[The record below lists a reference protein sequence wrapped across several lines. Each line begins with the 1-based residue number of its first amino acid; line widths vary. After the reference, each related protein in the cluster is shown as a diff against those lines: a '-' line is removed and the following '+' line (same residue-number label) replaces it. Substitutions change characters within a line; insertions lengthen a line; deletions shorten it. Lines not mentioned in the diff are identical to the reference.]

1 MKVNKKDLKNFKYN
15 QNRLKQ
21 ALKQNN
27 QKLITLETYAHS
39 NKNLNMRNRQKYKSM
54 SEKKV
59 FNLEENKLLTNT
71 LELDYLN
78 FSEMIIDDKYLSNS
92 YDEYEN
98 NIKINNRYEDCD
110 SSLDT
115 IQIEKEIENKHNEE
129 LNKTPSTVCNYYT
142 NSELNSS
149 NKKCDENIKKNLNPV
164 YKQISVKIENNK
176 IENNKIKIENNNKKI
191 ENKNKNK
198 NTKEIKNKKNQQ
210 NKGMAFIKVNRK
222 KFDQPINK
230 KSSSNNIQKN
240 NRIQKTIKRE
250 KEKKEEQKNNYPNTN
265 FYNGKTL
272 LKNYINNP
280 LLSQNNNKNNILI
293 SEQSKN
299 KMIKCRTASMDCL
312 KYTFKSNSN
321 SIYSNNNSII
331 KVNQNN
337 SNHNF
342 IYMNNEGIK
351 KKLTQQKPI
360 MLCFDQIKYDNYFVS
375 PKNNNKILDN
385 KKKSLTNNKSN
396 QNILYNYLN
405 ANNKISNITTSTIK
419 VQTKY
424 HNKSASYGIINK
436 NNSIKTNN
444 EKKMKNSHS
453 SINLTNNVT
462 IINQNNLLKISKTLT
477 EHNIIN
483 KIQKTPKNSKM
494 SFLSSISSLQ
504 KTNYNSSAKAQKF
517 LPFENSY
524 LKMFSNINASR
535 AKTQSE
541 LKQRKYLNFNGSNYS
556 INHNNP
562 YNQNNINFEK
572 NVKQKLIDRMNNAM
586 KNNWNYLYPH
596 QENESKKVLI
606 HNISEII
613 QTPNKDNYYEF
624 SNSGNKGK
632 NDYEFKKNLNGNN
645 INFGSD
651 DDEIFN

>member
-39 NKNLNMRNRQKYKSM
+39 KNNLNMRNRQKFKSM
-54 SEKKV
+54 SEKKI

-78 FSEMIIDDKYLSNS
+78 FSQMIIEDKYLSNS

-98 NIKINNRYEDCD
+98 NKKINNRYEDCD

-115 IQIEKEIENKHNEE
+115 IQIEKEIENKYNEE

-164 YKQISVKIENNK
+164 YKQISVIN
-176 IENNKIKIENNNKKI
+176 KIENNNKKI
-191 ENKNKNK
+191 ENKNKNNK
-198 NTKEIKNKKNQQ
+198 DIKNKKNQQ

-230 KSSSNNIQKN
+230 KPINNIQKN
-240 NRIQKTIKRE
+240 NNSKKKLTKTKE
-250 KEKKEEQKNNYPNTN
+250 KQEKKEEQKNNYPNTN

-272 LKNYINNP
+272 LKNYINSP
-280 LLSQNNNKNNILI
+280 LLSKNNNKNNTLI
-293 SEQSKN
+293 PGQSNN

-312 KYTFKSNSN
+312 KYTFKSHSN
-321 SIYSNNNSII
+321 SVYSNNNSII

-337 SNHNF
+337 SNHNLV
-342 IYMNNEGIK
+342 YMNNEKIK

-360 MLCFDQIKYDNYFVS
+360 MLCFDQIKYDDYFMS
-375 PKNNNKILDN
+375 PTNNNKIIDN

-396 QNILYNYLN
+396 QNILNNYLN
-405 ANNKISNITTSTIK
+405 AINKTSNITTSTIK

-424 HNKSASYGIINK
+424 HNKSASYNIINN

-444 EKKMKNSHS
+444 EKKMKSSHS
-453 SINLTNNVT
+453 SIKLTNNVK
-462 IINQNNLLKISKTLT
+462 IINQNNHLKISKTLT

-524 LKMFSNINASR
+524 LKMFSYMNSSK

-541 LKQRKYLNFNGSNYS
+541 LKQRKFINFNGSNYS

-562 YNQNNINFEK
+562 YNQNININNEK

-596 QENESKKVLI
+596 QENESKKILI

-632 NDYEFKKNLNGNN
+632 NNDFELKKNINGNS
-645 INFGSD
+645 NFGSE
-651 DDEIFN
+651 DEEFFN

>member
-39 NKNLNMRNRQKYKSM
+39 NNKLNKRNRQKYKSM
-54 SEKKV
+54 SEKK
-59 FNLEENKLLTNT
+59 FLNLEENKLLTNT

-78 FSEMIIDDKYLSNS
+78 FSQMIIEDKYLSNS
-92 YDEYEN
+92 FDEYEN
-98 NIKINNRYEDCD
+98 NKKINNRYEDCD
-110 SSLDT
+110 TSLDT
-115 IQIEKEIENKHNEE
+115 VQIEKEIENKHNEE

-149 NKKCDENIKKNLNPV
+149 NKKCDEDIKNNLNPV
-164 YKQISVKIENNK
+164 HKQISIINKIENNNNNNKIEKNNNNNK
-176 IENNKIKIENNNKKI
+176 IENN
-191 ENKNKNK
+191 NKNLN
-198 NTKEIKNKKNQQ
+198 EIKNKKNLQ

-222 KFDQPINK
+222 KFDQPMNK
-230 KSSSNNIQKN
+230 KPINNIQKN
-240 NRIQKTIKRE
+240 NNIKKNLKKE

-272 LKNYINNP
+272 LKNYINSP
-280 LLSQNNNKNNILI
+280 VLSKNKNKNNTLI
-293 SEQSKN
+293 SGQSNN

-312 KYTFKSNSN
+312 KYTFKSHSN
-321 SIYSNNNSII
+321 SVYSNNNSII

-337 SNHNF
+337 SNHNLV
-342 IYMNNEGIK
+342 YMNNEKIK

-360 MLCFDQIKYDNYFVS
+360 MLCFDQIKYDNYFIS
-375 PKNNNKILDN
+375 PTNNNKIIDN
-385 KKKSLTNNKSN
+385 KKKTLTNNKSN
-396 QNILYNYLN
+396 QNILNNYLN
-405 ANNKISNITTSTIK
+405 ANNKISNITASTIK

-436 NNSIKTNN
+436 NHSIKTNN
-444 EKKMKNSHS
+444 EKKMKSSHS
-453 SINLTNNVT
+453 SNKLTNNVK

-477 EHNIIN
+477 EHNIVN

-494 SFLSSISSLQ
+494 SFLSSVSSLQ
-504 KTNYNSSAKAQKF
+504 KTNYNSSAKVQKF

-524 LKMFSNINASR
+524 LKMFSNMNSSK

-556 INHNNP
+556 INHNNL
-562 YNQNNINFEK
+562 YNQNNVNIEK

-606 HNISEII
+606 QNISEII

-624 SNSGNKGK
+624 SNSGIKGK
-632 NDYEFKKNLNGNN
+632 NNDFEFKKNLNGNF
-645 INFGSD
+645 NFGSD
-651 DDEIFN
+651 DEDCMN

>member
-1 MKVNKKDLKNFKYN
+1 MKVNKKDLKNFKCN

-39 NKNLNMRNRQKYKSM
+39 KNNLNMRNRQKFKSM
-54 SEKKV
+54 SEKKI

-78 FSEMIIDDKYLSNS
+78 FSQMIIEDKYLSNS

-98 NIKINNRYEDCD
+98 NKKINNRYEDCD

-115 IQIEKEIENKHNEE
+115 IQIEKEIENKYNEE

-164 YKQISVKIENNK
+164 YKQISAIN
-176 IENNKIKIENNNKKI
+176 KIENNNKKI
-191 ENKNKNK
+191 ENKNINIKD
-198 NTKEIKNKKNQQ
+198 IKNKKNQQ

-230 KSSSNNIQKN
+230 KPINNIQKN
-240 NRIQKTIKRE
+240 NNSKKKLTKTKE
-250 KEKKEEQKNNYPNTN
+250 KQEKKEEQKNNYPNTN

-272 LKNYINNP
+272 LKNYINSP
-280 LLSQNNNKNNILI
+280 LLSKNNNKNNTLI
-293 SEQSKN
+293 PGQSNN

-312 KYTFKSNSN
+312 KYTFKSHSN
-321 SIYSNNNSII
+321 SVYSNNNSII

-337 SNHNF
+337 SNHNLV
-342 IYMNNEGIK
+342 YMNNEKIK

-360 MLCFDQIKYDNYFVS
+360 MLCFDQIKYDDYFMS
-375 PKNNNKILDN
+375 PTNNNKIIDN

-396 QNILYNYLN
+396 QNILNNYLN
-405 ANNKISNITTSTIK
+405 AINKTSNITTSTIK

-424 HNKSASYGIINK
+424 HNKSASYNIINN

-444 EKKMKNSHS
+444 EKKMKSSHS
-453 SINLTNNVT
+453 SIKLTNNVK
-462 IINQNNLLKISKTLT
+462 IINQNNHLKISKTLT

-524 LKMFSNINASR
+524 LKMFSYMNSSK

-541 LKQRKYLNFNGSNYS
+541 LKQRKFINFNGSNYS

-562 YNQNNINFEK
+562 YNQNINVNNEK

-596 QENESKKVLI
+596 QENESKKILI

-632 NDYEFKKNLNGNN
+632 NNDFELKKNINGNS
-645 INFGSD
+645 NFGSE
-651 DDEIFN
+651 DEEFFN

>member
-1 MKVNKKDLKNFKYN
+1 MKVNKKDLKNFKCN

-39 NKNLNMRNRQKYKSM
+39 KNNLNMRNRQKFKSM
-54 SEKKV
+54 SEKKI

-78 FSEMIIDDKYLSNS
+78 FSQMIIEDKYLSNS

-98 NIKINNRYEDCD
+98 NKKINNRYEDCD

-115 IQIEKEIENKHNEE
+115 IQIEKEIENKYNEE

-164 YKQISVKIENNK
+164 YKQISAIN
-176 IENNKIKIENNNKKI
+176 KIENNNKKI
-191 ENKNKNK
+191 ENKNINIKD
-198 NTKEIKNKKNQQ
+198 IKNKKNQQ

-230 KSSSNNIQKN
+230 KPINNIQKN
-240 NRIQKTIKRE
+240 NNSKKKLTKTKE
-250 KEKKEEQKNNYPNTN
+250 KKEKKEEQKNNYPNTN

-272 LKNYINNP
+272 LKNYINSP
-280 LLSQNNNKNNILI
+280 LLSKNNNKNNTLI
-293 SEQSKN
+293 PGQSNN

-312 KYTFKSNSN
+312 KYTFKSHSN
-321 SIYSNNNSII
+321 SVYSNNNSII

-337 SNHNF
+337 SNHNLV
-342 IYMNNEGIK
+342 YMNNEKIK

-360 MLCFDQIKYDNYFVS
+360 MLCFDQIKYDDYFMS
-375 PKNNNKILDN
+375 PTNNNKIIDN

-396 QNILYNYLN
+396 QNILNNYLN
-405 ANNKISNITTSTIK
+405 AINKTSNITTSTIK

-424 HNKSASYGIINK
+424 HNKSASYNIINN

-444 EKKMKNSHS
+444 EKKMKSSHS
-453 SINLTNNVT
+453 SIKLTNNVK
-462 IINQNNLLKISKTLT
+462 IINQNNHLKISKTLT

-524 LKMFSNINASR
+524 LKMFSYMNSSK

-541 LKQRKYLNFNGSNYS
+541 LKQRKFINFNGSNYS

-562 YNQNNINFEK
+562 YNQNINVNNEK

-596 QENESKKVLI
+596 QENESKKILI

-632 NDYEFKKNLNGNN
+632 NNDFELKKNINGNS
-645 INFGSD
+645 NFGSE
-651 DDEIFN
+651 DEEFFN

>member
-39 NKNLNMRNRQKYKSM
+39 KNNLNMRNRQKFKSM
-54 SEKKV
+54 SEKKI

-78 FSEMIIDDKYLSNS
+78 FSQMIIEDKYLSNS

-98 NIKINNRYEDCD
+98 NKKINNRYEDCD

-115 IQIEKEIENKHNEE
+115 IQIEKEIENKYNEE

-164 YKQISVKIENNK
+164 YKQISVIN
-176 IENNKIKIENNNKKI
+176 KIENNNKKI
-191 ENKNKNK
+191 ENKNKNNK
-198 NTKEIKNKKNQQ
+198 DIKNKKNQQ

-230 KSSSNNIQKN
+230 KPINNIQKN
-240 NRIQKTIKRE
+240 NNSKKKLTKTKE
-250 KEKKEEQKNNYPNTN
+250 KQEKKEEQKNNYPNTN

-272 LKNYINNP
+272 LKNYINSP
-280 LLSQNNNKNNILI
+280 LLSKNNNKNNTLI
-293 SEQSKN
+293 PGQSNN

-312 KYTFKSNSN
+312 KYTFKSHSN
-321 SIYSNNNSII
+321 SVYSNNNSII

-337 SNHNF
+337 SNHNLV
-342 IYMNNEGIK
+342 YMNNEKIK

-360 MLCFDQIKYDNYFVS
+360 MLCFDQIKYDDYFMS
-375 PKNNNKILDN
+375 PTNNNKIIDN

-396 QNILYNYLN
+396 QNILNNYLN
-405 ANNKISNITTSTIK
+405 AINKTSNITTSTIK

-424 HNKSASYGIINK
+424 HNKSASYNIINN

-444 EKKMKNSHS
+444 EKKMKSSHS
-453 SINLTNNVT
+453 SIKLTNNVK
-462 IINQNNLLKISKTLT
+462 IINQNNHLKISKTLT

-524 LKMFSNINASR
+524 LKMFSYMNSSK

-541 LKQRKYLNFNGSNYS
+541 LKQRKFINFNGSNYS

-562 YNQNNINFEK
+562 YNQNINVNNEK

-596 QENESKKVLI
+596 QENESKKILI

-632 NDYEFKKNLNGNN
+632 NNDFELKKNINGNS
-645 INFGSD
+645 NFGSE
-651 DDEIFN
+651 DEEFFN

>member
-39 NKNLNMRNRQKYKSM
+39 KNNLNMRNRQKFKSM
-54 SEKKV
+54 SEKKI

-78 FSEMIIDDKYLSNS
+78 FSQMIIEDKYLSNS

-98 NIKINNRYEDCD
+98 NKKINNRYEDCD

-115 IQIEKEIENKHNEE
+115 IQIEKEIENKYNEE

-164 YKQISVKIENNK
+164 YKQISVIN
-176 IENNKIKIENNNKKI
+176 KIENNNKKI
-191 ENKNKNK
+191 ENKNKNNK
-198 NTKEIKNKKNQQ
+198 DIKNKKNQQ

-230 KSSSNNIQKN
+230 KPINNIQKN
-240 NRIQKTIKRE
+240 NNSKKKLTKTKE
-250 KEKKEEQKNNYPNTN
+250 KKEKKEEQKNNYPNTN

-272 LKNYINNP
+272 LKNYINSP
-280 LLSQNNNKNNILI
+280 LLSKNNNKNNTLI
-293 SEQSKN
+293 PGQSNN

-312 KYTFKSNSN
+312 KYTFKSHSN
-321 SIYSNNNSII
+321 SVYSNNNSII

-337 SNHNF
+337 SNHNLV
-342 IYMNNEGIK
+342 YMNNEKIK

-360 MLCFDQIKYDNYFVS
+360 MLCFDQIKYDDYFMS
-375 PKNNNKILDN
+375 PTNNNKIIDN

-396 QNILYNYLN
+396 QNILNNYLN
-405 ANNKISNITTSTIK
+405 AINKTSNITTSTIK

-424 HNKSASYGIINK
+424 HNKSASYNIINN

-444 EKKMKNSHS
+444 EKKMKSSHS
-453 SINLTNNVT
+453 SIKLTNNVK
-462 IINQNNLLKISKTLT
+462 IINQNNHLKISKTLT

-524 LKMFSNINASR
+524 LKMFSYMNSSK

-541 LKQRKYLNFNGSNYS
+541 LKQRKFINFNGSNYS

-562 YNQNNINFEK
+562 YNQNINVNNEK

-596 QENESKKVLI
+596 QENESKKILI

-632 NDYEFKKNLNGNN
+632 NNDFELKKNINGNS
-645 INFGSD
+645 NFGSE
-651 DDEIFN
+651 DEEFFN

>member
-1 MKVNKKDLKNFKYN
+1 
-15 QNRLKQ
+15 
-21 ALKQNN
+21 
-27 QKLITLETYAHS
+27 
-39 NKNLNMRNRQKYKSM
+39 
-54 SEKKV
+54 
-59 FNLEENKLLTNT
+59 
-71 LELDYLN
+71 
-78 FSEMIIDDKYLSNS
+78 
-92 YDEYEN
+92 
-98 NIKINNRYEDCD
+98 
-110 SSLDT
+110 
-115 IQIEKEIENKHNEE
+115 
-129 LNKTPSTVCNYYT
+129 
-142 NSELNSS
+142 
-149 NKKCDENIKKNLNPV
+149 
-164 YKQISVKIENNK
+164 
-176 IENNKIKIENNNKKI
+176 
-191 ENKNKNK
+191 
-198 NTKEIKNKKNQQ
+198 
-210 NKGMAFIKVNRK
+210 
-222 KFDQPINK
+222 
-230 KSSSNNIQKN
+230 
-240 NRIQKTIKRE
+240 
-250 KEKKEEQKNNYPNTN
+250 
-265 FYNGKTL
+265 
-272 LKNYINNP
+272 
-280 LLSQNNNKNNILI
+280 
-293 SEQSKN
+293 
-299 KMIKCRTASMDCL
+299 
-312 KYTFKSNSN
+312 
-321 SIYSNNNSII
+321 
-331 KVNQNN
+331 
-337 SNHNF
+337 
-342 IYMNNEGIK
+342 
-351 KKLTQQKPI
+351 
-360 MLCFDQIKYDNYFVS
+360 
-375 PKNNNKILDN
+375 
-385 KKKSLTNNKSN
+385 
-396 QNILYNYLN
+396 
-405 ANNKISNITTSTIK
+405 
-419 VQTKY
+419 
-424 HNKSASYGIINK
+424 
-436 NNSIKTNN
+436 
-444 EKKMKNSHS
+444 MKNSHS
-453 SINLTNNVT
+453 SIKLTNNVT